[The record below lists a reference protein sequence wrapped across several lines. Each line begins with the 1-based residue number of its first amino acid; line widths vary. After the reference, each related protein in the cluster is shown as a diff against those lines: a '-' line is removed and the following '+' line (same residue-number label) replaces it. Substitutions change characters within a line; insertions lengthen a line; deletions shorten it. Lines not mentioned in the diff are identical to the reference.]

1 MPHQCVK
8 CEKIYEDG
16 SKELLSGCHCGSK
29 FFFFMKTIPK
39 PEEFEIKL
47 TPDEKKQIEQDV
59 IKILGDEYD
68 ERPIILD
75 IESIRIAKPGK
86 YELDLID
93 LFKGRPVVYKTADGK
108 YFIDL
113 ASTFEAKKKNVI

>member
-16 SKELLSGCHCGSK
+16 SKELLTGCSCGSK

-113 ASTFEAKKKNVI
+113 ASTFEAKRKNII